1 MSSKIKSLRAEQPAD
16 VRNAHDA
23 SSLTQ
28 TQRATPSGNGNHTC
42 ASSANSREINSP
54 LLFSNNPQPMMI
66 YNPETLL
73 FLDVNAAALHQYG
86 YTREEFLSIRLT
98 DIRPVEEIPRVLEAV
113 R

>member
-1 MSSKIKSLRAEQPAD
+1 MSSKIKSLRAEQSTD

-28 TQRATPSGNGNHTC
+28 TQKATPSGNGNHTC

-86 YTREEFLSIRLT
+86 YTRDEILSMRLT
-98 DIRPVEEIPRVLEAV
+98 DIRPA
-113 R
+113 